1 MRQIVIS
8 LDCPKKLSNAR
19 ICELLGKMIDIAQC
33 DAEETVDC
41 NDEDGVPRDEDANDT
56 LNITVNKILPL

>member
-1 MRQIVIS
+1 
-8 LDCPKKLSNAR
+8 
-19 ICELLGKMIDIAQC
+19 MIDIAQC